1 MEIKSQIQSQLL
13 LNVTFDPQF
22 LPTKY
27 KADHKPVAAN
37 LAWQRLVQFS
47 SNLHIF
53 QTQNRLSTFENSLK
67 CFP

>member
-1 MEIKSQIQSQLL
+1 MKVSWLNMEIKSQIQSQLL

-37 LAWQRLVQFS
+37 LA
-47 SNLHIF
+47 
-53 QTQNRLSTFENSLK
+53 
-67 CFP
+67 